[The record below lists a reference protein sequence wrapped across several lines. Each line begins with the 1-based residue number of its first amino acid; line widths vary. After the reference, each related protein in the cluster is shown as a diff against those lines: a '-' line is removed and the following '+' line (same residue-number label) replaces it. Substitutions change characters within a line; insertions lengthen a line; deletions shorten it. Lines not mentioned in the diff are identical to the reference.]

1 MKTVLRELMDEIE
14 FIKNNQCKS
23 IQEMLFFDAVLSII
37 ETSYIEKEK
46 QQIINAYNE
55 DLYGGL
61 NGRRKFEDGN
71 EYFQTNFNNE

>member
-14 FIKNNQCKS
+14 FIKNNQCES

>member
-61 NGRRKFEDGN
+61 NGRV
-71 EYFQTNFNNE
+71 